1 MKVEQK
7 LREMGLELPELP
19 KPNGLYAPSRRVGNL
34 IYIAGQTPDIHG
46 VRQVVGVVGEDLTI
60 EDGQRS
66 AQICALNILSVLK
79 AELGDLDKVKQFV
92 QIISYVRCAKGFG
105 NQPLVIDGASRL
117 FRDLYGEAGIAAR
130 LAIGANE
137 LPGGQRHRNTGCGGS
152 RGGLT
157 PDRSL
162 QRTMNWLLYTKN
174 QAAPWYIFYK
184 I

>member
-66 AQICALNILSVLK
+66 AQICALNILSV
-79 AELGDLDKVKQFV
+79 

-105 NQPLVIDGASRL
+105 NQPQVIDGASRL

-137 LPGGQRHRNTGCGGS
+137 LPGGSATEI
-152 RGGLT
+152 LAVVEAKE
-157 PDRSL
+157 D
-162 QRTMNWLLYTKN
+162 
-174 QAAPWYIFYK
+174 
-184 I
+184 